1 MSGLTTRQPLH
12 RFTRSLGNKHLSIE
26 TLYEGR
32 FLHLFRNGNW
42 EYVARTNAR
51 GAAFIAALTGE
62 DEIVLVEQYRV
73 PLQSPCIELPA
84 GIIGD
89 EAAFADEAFEDAA
102 RRELEEETGYR
113 AGLIEHVLT
122 GPTAPGMS
130 SERLHF
136 YVATALVRVHTGGGV
151 EGENITV
158 HIVPLAEIN
167 TWLATQSAAGKAID
181 PRVYVGLWFLSSRRK
196 A

>member
-1 MSGLTTRQPLH
+1 VT
-12 RFTRSLGNKHLSIE
+12 IE

-32 FLHLFRNGNW
+32 FLHLYRNRNW

-51 GAAFIAALTGE
+51 GAAFIAALTS
-62 DEIVLVEQYRV
+62 DHEIVLVEQYRV
-73 PLQSPCIELPA
+73 PLQSACIELPA

-89 EAAFADEAFEDAA
+89 EAGHADEAFEDAA
-102 RRELEEETGYR
+102 RRELEEETGFR
-113 AGLIEHVLT
+113 AGAIEHILT

-136 YVATALVRVHTGGGV
+136 YVATELSRVHAGGGV

-158 HIVPLAEIN
+158 HVVPLNQVDA
-167 TWLATQSAAGKAID
+167 WLPAQMAAGKAVD
-181 PRVYVGLWFLSSRRK
+181 PRVYVGLWFLSRRSRS
-196 A
+196 